1 MKKYVKIIVPII
13 CIVIVVVTFGLLF
26 NMKSKVA
33 KTSNENIVD
42 NTNSIEENEIEENS
56 IQNEVTNEVI
66 EEENTTVVENTVS
79 NEINSSDEDR
89 YSENRQE
96 KAIQLVKEHW
106 GEDDTVYFTNES
118 VKSDEEYIVAVRLK
132 SSTAVT
138 NYFKVNINTGKVE
151 IYY

>member
-1 MKKYVKIIVPII
+1 MGI
-13 CIVIVVVTFGLLF
+13 CVVVVIVTFGLLF

-33 KTSNENIVD
+33 NVENVID
-42 NTNSIEENEIEENS
+42 NTTLNTIEEN
-56 IQNEVTNEVI
+56 VVD
-66 EEENTTVVENTVS
+66 EENTVENEVVNEVVETENTVTQENVVS

-89 YSENRQE
+89 YSESKQE

-106 GEDDTVYFTNES
+106 GDDDTVYFTNES